1 MSRKNK
7 SNFLRASGIRALRS
21 FIQGFIVA
29 LPFTVTEASVNNW
42 GELGHDIL
50 MALANATAYALV
62 SFLTSVLT
70 GLPEVET
77 ISQGEPKDAQ
87 KVAESTTDETKK

>member
-7 SNFLRASGIRALRS
+7 SNFWRASGIRALRS

-29 LPFTVTEASVNNW
+29 LPFTVTEVSVTSW

-50 MALANATAYALV
+50 IALANATAYALV

-77 ISQGEPKDAQ
+77 ISQDEPKDEQ
-87 KVAESTTDETKK
+87 RDAESTTDETKK